1 MGYLDDS
8 AKQLKVFEND
18 IAWPYLDSL
27 GNVTFACGFM
37 CPDLATFYTYP
48 WQSADGCIAVE
59 ADVATAW
66 RLVGQMAPDK
76 LPGFYHYAGCLTLP
90 QQARDALLMAK
101 LTTLDGQLGA
111 AFDGWEGFPE
121 PAKLALIDMAWNL
134 GFEGL
139 MHKFPLMCAAIKEG
153 PHWQTAAMECERGGI
168 SQTRND
174 WTKQQFLAC
183 LTAPTVSS

>member
-8 AKQLKVFEND
+8 AKQLKVFEGD
-18 IAWPYLDSL
+18 VPFPYRDTV
-27 GNVTFACGFM
+27 GNVTFGCGFM
-37 CPDLATFYTYP
+37 APNFAVFDTYP
-48 WQSADGCIAVE
+48 WIGADGLPAT
-59 ADVATAW
+59 DMNKSTAW
-66 RLVGQMAPDK
+66 RLVSDMAPGK
-76 LPGFYHYAGCLTLP
+76 LPGFYHYAGCPTLA
-90 QQARDALLMAK
+90 QADRDALLMAK

-121 PAKLALIDMAWNL
+121 SAKLALIDMAWNL

-183 LTAPTVSS
+183 STAPVVSS